1 MVLFTLIMITVIF
14 RFKHKLDQLTQF
26 FVSGIAFS
34 MTISAIELVFFQKS
48 FLIDLVIRRVFY
60 IPALLNFHYFDFFSN
75 NGFQLWKYSLFGRI
89 MGARVDFDV
98 LPSFVIGE
106 QYFNN
111 IETNAVTGF
120 LGSEYMNGGFLGLLM
135 TAGILIILLKV
146 LDRFAHKLG
155 VVLTLVTFLTPLY
168 TIWNT
173 AFLTALLTGGI
184 LLSVMVLF
192 FTESSGE
199 KMPHS

>member
-1 MVLFTLIMITVIF
+1 M
-14 RFKHKLDQLTQF
+14 
-26 FVSGIAFS
+26 
-34 MTISAIELVFFQKS
+34 
-48 FLIDLVIRRVFY
+48 
-60 IPALLNFHYFDFFSN
+60 
-75 NGFQLWKYSLFGRI
+75 
-89 MGARVDFDV
+89 DFDV

-155 VVLTLVTFLTPLY
+155 LCL
-168 TIWNT
+168 
-173 AFLTALLTGGI
+173 
-184 LLSVMVLF
+184 
-192 FTESSGE
+192 
-199 KMPHS
+199 H